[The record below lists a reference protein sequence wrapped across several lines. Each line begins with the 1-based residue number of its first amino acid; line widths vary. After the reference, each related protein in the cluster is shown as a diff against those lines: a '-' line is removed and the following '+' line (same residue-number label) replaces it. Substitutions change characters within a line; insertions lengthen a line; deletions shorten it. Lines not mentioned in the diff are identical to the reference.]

1 MPKSLKMKG
10 SICNIPVTEIDVNC
24 NTLPRPADSNGLLIV
39 KLKPKLKNKNHV
51 IFEKALVVQFLEFL
65 KLHNH
70 LYSDIEINYNS
81 IPVNMLVPHKEKL
94 EKSEIYL
101 QLLRTLAL
109 QVNILIKDY
118 CIIVKSLLQIVT
130 IYSLHIQYYR
140 KFNIV
145 VR

>member
-24 NTLPRPADSNGLLIV
+24 NTLPRPVDSNGLLIV

-81 IPVNMLVPHKEKL
+81 IPVNMLVSHKEKL